1 MTQNVHV
8 FPKIPT
14 IRTGPVLV
22 RRKGTTTAPP
32 VLWIFVGTRRS
43 AFAVEWFDSYN
54 ELHIQLARCK
64 ETRRIEQL
72 SARLRPKWVGVGPEL
87 HIQNGEGCAPLDRAS
102 ALQP

>member
-1 MTQNVHV
+1 M
-8 FPKIPT
+8 
-14 IRTGPVLV
+14 
-22 RRKGTTTAPP
+22 
-32 VLWIFVGTRRS
+32 
-43 AFAVEWFDSYN
+43 EWFDSYN
-54 ELHIQLARCK
+54 ELHIQLAVGYAPRCK